1 MFSGIQETLQGLT
14 ARIIALETQNQQL
27 LQKTASLESDLKKCI
42 VDTESTCAVGLMD
55 NILIGY
61 CRNLP
66 ILVHKDSDLNQL
78 WTSFQT
84 SAAAHDHGFFLDC
97 ELIFENLKH
106 FKNAY
111 YDPAGFTNMTL
122 IERNRSV
129 SPNSIRKSSHEN
141 TLHHWHDGLIQSPE
155 VINIYKLC
163 KEYGIKFKIH
173 GEDRF
178 NGVPIKLLF
187 EDL

>member
-1 MFSGIQETLQGLT
+1 MFSGIQETLQVLT
-14 ARIIALETQNQQL
+14 QRIIALETQNQQL
-27 LQKTASLESDLKKCI
+27 LQKTASLDAELQKCI
-42 VDTESTCAVGLMD
+42 IDTESMCAVGFMD
-55 NILIGY
+55 NILIGF

-66 ILVHKDSDLNQL
+66 ILAHKDNDLNQL
-78 WTSFQT
+78 WTLFCNSGA
-84 SAAAHDHGFFLDC
+84 SHGHGYFLDC
-97 ELIFENLKH
+97 EFIFESLKH

-141 TLHHWHDGLIQSPE
+141 TLNHWDDSLIQSPE
-155 VINIYKLC
+155 VINMYKLC

-173 GEDRF
+173 GEDRY

-187 EDL
+187 EDF